1 MGHNWLIYRLTLP
14 CLSCTFYISG
24 NAAIESETG
33 LSHEQLA
40 SEVKQLT
47 RERDHLLAQA
57 KKDSET
63 LESKEIVIK
72 AQYEEQLKESAEKI
86 SEVKIFSN
94 DIHENVSKFVQ

>member
-1 MGHNWLIYRLTLP
+1 MNNSHA
-14 CLSCTFYISG
+14 FYISG
-24 NAAIESETG
+24 NTAGEPEAD

-63 LESKEIVIK
+63 LERKEIVIK
-72 AQYEEQLKESAEKI
+72 AQYEEQLKESADKI
-86 SEVKIFSN
+86 SQVKIFSN
-94 DIHENVSKFVQ
+94 NIHIKYL